1 MYWTNKQKQ
10 KILITDMS
18 DEYLLSCIK
27 HVEDNYQRYK
37 GIVRLYNDRNERLSS
52 IDEQYYVEELR
63 PIFDKYPV
71 YIDLIEEKGKR
82 KI

>member
-18 DEYLLSCIK
+18 DDYLLNCIK

-37 GIVRLYNDRNERLSS
+37 DAVDLGNETNKRLSS
-52 IDEQYYVEELR
+52 IDEQYYIEELR